1 MHYFVRCNAPED
13 TREKFKLVRRQEGG
27 ERVGRETGRER
38 RERKRE
44 RIRGEREGGGR
55 VGVRGMTPLL
65 LSFDICCFDMDSRAW

>member
-1 MHYFVRCNAPED
+1 MPFLLLSRRPSEQDLENYMHYFVRCNAPED

-44 RIRGEREGGGR
+44 RIRGEREGGGE
-55 VGVRGMTPLL
+55 GRG
-65 LSFDICCFDMDSRAW
+65 